1 MQRTRPGAC
10 SPMGPPRA
18 GGTRFI
24 GVYLARELV
33 KQGHEVCARV
43 AKPSVAPASDTL
55 LWPDAVLR
63 APNR

>member
-1 MQRTRPGAC
+1 
-10 SPMGPPRA
+10 MGPPRA